1 MTYQTKSS
9 SLLLLLLLLL
19 AVNETDGAKSNDICI
34 VTPSRFFVRY
44 VNEFARGLRRITCRS
59 THFNIVNT
67 ESVDGR
73 RCSADVLIMV
83 DDVTRNVAAIPFK
96 AFEIEM
102 KFIDY
107 LKFEEKN
114 W

>member
-1 MTYQTKSS
+1 M
-9 SLLLLLLLLL
+9 LLLLLL
-19 AVNETDGAKSNDICI
+19 AVSDADGTRSNDICM

-44 VNEFARGLRRITCRS
+44 VKELARGLRRITCRS

-73 RCSADVLIMV
+73 RCSADVLTIA

-96 AFEIEM
+96 AWSWWINKIWLISKESNFRA
-102 KFIDY
+102 
-107 LKFEEKN
+107 
-114 W
+114 